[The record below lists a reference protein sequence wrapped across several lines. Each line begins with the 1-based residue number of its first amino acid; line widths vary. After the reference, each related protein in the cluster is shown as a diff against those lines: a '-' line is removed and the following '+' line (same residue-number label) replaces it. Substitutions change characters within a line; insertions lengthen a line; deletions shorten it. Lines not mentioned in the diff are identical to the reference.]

1 MGITAYRIN
10 EIAMEKIDALEL
22 IKEAWDSEKLS
33 LEEKIIKVSDAFY
46 SVGLDIATTAN
57 YIKTTPA
64 EFDAFLSLS
73 NLNDELIRMISE
85 ANPPKTTWP
94 LLACGSDEEIKKALM
109 ALSASSSLKN
119 ESVSEFIYQ
128 QMIEVAGE
136 TPEKLISQLTG
147 GELFFLANKAKNFN
161 SINQKLL
168 KYLNSFAAQKKR
180 GKVLSE
186 KQIEILM
193 DTLNDLADNN
203 VIQRNSI
210 DGDKE
215 LCNKVLDAIGR

>member
-22 IKEAWDSEKLS
+22 IKEAWGSGKLS
-33 LEEKIIKVSDAFY
+33 LEEKIFKISDAFY

-73 NLNDELIRMISE
+73 NLDDDLIRMISE
-85 ANPPKTTWP
+85 ANPPKTTWS

-119 ESVSEFIYQ
+119 ESVSEFIYH

-136 TPEKLISQLTG
+136 TPEQLVSQLTG
-147 GELFFLANKAKNFN
+147 GELFYLANKAKNFSVN
-161 SINQKLL
+161 EKLL
-168 KYLNSFAAQKKR
+168 KFLNSLAGQKKR

-186 KQIEILM
+186 KQLSALM
-193 DTLNDLADNN
+193 DMLKELADYS
-203 VIQRNSI
+203 VIQRDSI

>member
-22 IKEAWDSEKLS
+22 IKEAWGSGKLS
-33 LEEKIIKVSDAFY
+33 LEEKIFKISDAFY

-73 NLNDELIRMISE
+73 NLDDDLIRMISE
-85 ANPPKTTWP
+85 ANPPKTTWS

-119 ESVSEFIYQ
+119 ESVSEFIYH

-136 TPEKLISQLTG
+136 TPEQLVSQLTG
-147 GELFFLANKAKNFN
+147 GELFYLANKAKNFSVN
-161 SINQKLL
+161 EKLL
-168 KYLNSFAAQKKR
+168 KFLNSLAGQKKR

-186 KQIEILM
+186 KQLSALM
-193 DTLNDLADNN
+193 DMLKELADNS
-203 VIQRNSI
+203 VIQRDSI

>member
-1 MGITAYRIN
+1 
-10 EIAMEKIDALEL
+10 MEKIDALEL

-193 DTLNDLADNN
+193 DTLNDLAENN

>member
-22 IKEAWDSEKLS
+22 IKEAWGSGKLS
-33 LEEKIIKVSDAFY
+33 LEEKIFKISDAFY

-73 NLNDELIRMISE
+73 NLDDDLIRMISE
-85 ANPPKTTWP
+85 ANPPKTTWS

-119 ESVSEFIYQ
+119 ESVSEFIYH
-128 QMIEVAGE
+128 QMIETAGE
-136 TPEKLISQLTG
+136 TPEQLVSQLTG
-147 GELFFLANKAKNFN
+147 GELFYLANKAKNFSVN
-161 SINQKLL
+161 EKLL
-168 KYLNSFAAQKKR
+168 KFLNSLAGQKKR

-186 KQIEILM
+186 KQLSALM
-193 DTLNDLADNN
+193 DMLKELADNS
-203 VIQRNSI
+203 VIQRDSI

>member
-22 IKEAWDSEKLS
+22 
-33 LEEKIIKVSDAFY
+33 IKVSDAFY

>member
-22 IKEAWDSEKLS
+22 IKEAWGSGKLS
-33 LEEKIIKVSDAFY
+33 LEEKIFKISDAFY

-73 NLNDELIRMISE
+73 NLDDDLIRMISE
-85 ANPPKTTWP
+85 ANPPKTTWS

-109 ALSASSSLKN
+109 ALSASFSLKN
-119 ESVSEFIYQ
+119 ESVSEFIYH

-136 TPEKLISQLTG
+136 TPEQLVSQLTG
-147 GELFFLANKAKNFN
+147 GELFYLANKAKNFSVN
-161 SINQKLL
+161 EKLL
-168 KYLNSFAAQKKR
+168 KFLNSLAGQKKR

-186 KQIEILM
+186 KQLSALM
-193 DTLNDLADNN
+193 DMLKELADNS
-203 VIQRNSI
+203 VIQRDSI

>member
-22 IKEAWDSEKLS
+22 IKEAWGSGKLS
-33 LEEKIIKVSDAFY
+33 LEEKIFKISDAFY

-73 NLNDELIRMISE
+73 NLDDDLIRMISE
-85 ANPPKTTWP
+85 ANPPKTTWS

-119 ESVSEFIYQ
+119 ESVSEFIYH
-128 QMIEVAGE
+128 QMIEAAGE
-136 TPEKLISQLTG
+136 TPEQLVSQLTG
-147 GELFFLANKAKNFN
+147 GELFYLANKAKNFSVN
-161 SINQKLL
+161 EKLL
-168 KYLNSFAAQKKR
+168 KFLNSLAGQKKR

-186 KQIEILM
+186 KQLSALM
-193 DTLNDLADNN
+193 DMLKELADNS
-203 VIQRNSI
+203 VIQRDSI